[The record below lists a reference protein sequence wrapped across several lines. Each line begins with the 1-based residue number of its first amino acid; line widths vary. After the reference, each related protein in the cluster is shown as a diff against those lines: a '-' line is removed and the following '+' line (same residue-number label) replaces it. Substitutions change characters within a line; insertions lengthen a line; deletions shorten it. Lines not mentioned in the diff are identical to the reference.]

1 MGERV
6 AESEC
11 NTPCQDGADGTA
23 SGNGTPQPNGFSG
36 DTAMCGGPWRN
47 SVYQQST
54 TNWEKAGYNDGGWQA
69 AADLGPNGIA
79 PWFHRQGI
87 ADTARWIWTA
97 DAGENGGFRGGG
109 GWHQDVAGTTSGSGE
124 GHDNIFCRFTQPNQ
138 EINCNAAQAKYLED
152 NRDVKDMLWPAW
164 LHFNDVG
171 QAEGRSWPSELCNTC
186 TEASQQGTGGNNRG
200 GITTNCDASICKCSR
215 SLCVFFRRSSRK
227 RLHRTH
233 PGTIAA
239 ASSWAGVAAKHQKV

>member
-11 NTPCQDGADGTA
+11 NTPCQDGADGTP

-36 DTAMCGGPWRN
+36 DTVMCGGPWRN

-97 DAGENGGFRGGG
+97 VPFVCVADWVSAAAAGRK
-109 GWHQDVAGTTSGSGE
+109 
-124 GHDNIFCRFTQPNQ
+124 
-138 EINCNAAQAKYLED
+138 AAA
-152 NRDVKDMLWPAW
+152 VSAW
-164 LHFNDVG
+164 L
-171 QAEGRSWPSELCNTC
+171 R
-186 TEASQQGTGGNNRG
+186 
-200 GITTNCDASICKCSR
+200 CS
-215 SLCVFFRRSSRK
+215 
-227 RLHRTH
+227 
-233 PGTIAA
+233 A
-239 ASSWAGVAAKHQKV
+239 